1 MNLNFI
7 KSLLKD
13 KYVLYIVLFF
23 AVTNL
28 FGYLMLRD
36 FDAVMFFLVVGFLS
50 SYFSKNMIIV
60 LLIAMLSTNFLVGT
74 KLFGAK
80 IYEGMT
86 TKKASDAKGSD
97 AKGSD
102 AKGSDEKVSAKK
114 AKKAKKAT
122 EHMDTLAPANIND
135 NDDDNDDNEEITGAK
150 PKVNFASTLESAYDN
165 LDKLLSS
172 EAINKMTSDTQRLAE
187 KQKVLMGN
195 IDKLGP
201 MMNNAQNLLQG
212 LDVNKMGSMIENM
225 QEKMSKFTGN
235 GK

>member
-1 MNLNFI
+1 MNLSFL

-28 FGYLMLRD
+28 FGYLMMRN

-60 LLIAMLSTNFLVGT
+60 LLIAILSTNFLVGT
-74 KLFGAK
+74 KLFGKK

-86 TKKASDAKGSD
+86 AMKAKSSDAKATDAKASTKKATDK
-97 AKGSD
+97 
-102 AKGSDEKVSAKK
+102 KVKK
-114 AKKAKKAT
+114 TK
-122 EHMDTLAPANIND
+122 EHMDTLSPASIND
-135 NDDDNDDNEEITGAK
+135 NEDDFDDNEEITGAK

-172 EAINKMTSDTQRLAE
+172 DAINKMTSDTQRLAE

-225 QEKMSKFTGN
+225 QAKMASFTGN

>member
-1 MNLNFI
+1 MNLSFL

-28 FGYLMLRD
+28 FGYLMMRN

-60 LLIAMLSTNFLVGT
+60 LLIAILSTNFLVGT
-74 KLFGAK
+74 KLFGKK

-86 TKKASDAKGSD
+86 AMKAKSSDAKETDAKASTKKAATKKAVD
-97 AKGSD
+97 
-102 AKGSDEKVSAKK
+102 KK
-114 AKKAKKAT
+114 AKKTK
-122 EHMDTLAPANIND
+122 EHMDTLSPASIND
-135 NDDDNDDNEEITGAK
+135 NEDDFDDNEEITGAK

-172 EAINKMTSDTQRLAE
+172 DAINKMTSDTQRLAE

-225 QEKMSKFTGN
+225 QAKMASFTGN

>member
-86 TKKASDAKGSD
+86 TKNAKASDKTA
-97 AKGSD
+97 
-102 AKGSDEKVSAKK
+102 SAKK

-122 EHMDTLAPANIND
+122 EHMDTLAPATIND
-135 NDDDNDDNEEITGAK
+135 NEDDNDENEEITGAK

-172 EAINKMTSDTQRLAE
+172 DAINKMTSDTQRLAE

>member
-1 MNLNFI
+1 MNLSFL

-28 FGYLMLRD
+28 FGYLMMRN

-60 LLIAMLSTNFLVGT
+60 LLIAILSTNFLVGT
-74 KLFGAK
+74 KLFGKK

-86 TKKASDAKGSD
+86 AMKAKSSDAKETDAKASTKKAATKKAVD
-97 AKGSD
+97 
-102 AKGSDEKVSAKK
+102 KK
-114 AKKAKKAT
+114 AKKTK
-122 EHMDTLAPANIND
+122 EHMDTLSPASIND
-135 NDDDNDDNEEITGAK
+135 NEDDFDDNEEITGAK

-172 EAINKMTSDTQRLAE
+172 DAINKMTSDTQRLAE

-212 LDVNKMGSMIENM
+212 LDVNKMGSMNENM